1 MVDRSAV
8 VQEVLDLFER
18 PSYLEIGVDA
28 GDTFRFV
35 SAAYKAAVDPDF
47 KFEPPPN
54 TAGVAYFPMTSDE
67 FFADCGPARRRFD
80 VVYVDGLHT
89 FEQTLRD
96 VMNALLVLNR
106 GGVVIVDD
114 IIPLSFH
121 AALSSLDEAF
131 QVRDHLAAS
140 QPSLTGDNTWMGDVY
155 KVAFFIE
162 TFLQQ
167 LSYAT
172 VLENHGQLILWQSP
186 RPAESIGR
194 RTMLDVALLNFAD
207 TVLQRRVFR
216 IQPFAAIL
224 DEIQASKT
232 NL

>member
-1 MVDRSAV
+1 MIDRSTV
-8 VQEVLDLFER
+8 VQDVLDLFER

-35 SAAYKAAVDPDF
+35 SAAYKAAVDPNF

-54 TAGVAYFPMTSDE
+54 TAVVEYFPMTSDE
-67 FFADCGPARRRFD
+67 FFARSGAARRRFD

-96 VMNALLVLNR
+96 IMNALLVLNH

-114 IIPLSFH
+114 ILPLSFH
-121 AALSSLDEAF
+121 ASLSSLDEAF

-140 QPSLTGDNTWMGDVY
+140 QPNLTGDNTWMGDVY

-172 VLENHGQLILWQSP
+172 VLENHGQLILWQYP
-186 RPAESIGR
+186 RPTESIAR
-194 RTMLDVALLNFAD
+194 RTMLDVALLSFAD
-207 TVLQRRVFR
+207 TILQRQVFR
-216 IQPFAAIL
+216 IQPFEAIL
-224 DEIQASKT
+224 GKIQASKHVA
-232 NL
+232 

>member
-1 MVDRSAV
+1 MIDRSAV

-18 PSYLEIGVDA
+18 PSYLEIGVDS

-47 KFEPPPN
+47 KFKPPPD
-54 TAGVAYFPMTSDE
+54 TAGTEYFPMTSDE
-67 FFADCGPARRRFD
+67 FFASHGPALRRFD

-96 VMNALLVLNR
+96 IMNALLVLNY

-114 IIPLSFH
+114 ILPLSFH
-121 AALSSLDEAF
+121 ASLPSLDEAF
-131 QVRDHLAAS
+131 QVRDHLAIS

-155 KVAFFIE
+155 KVAFFVE
-162 TFLQQ
+162 TFMQQ

-172 VLENHGQLILWQSP
+172 VSENHGQLILWQSP
-186 RPAESIGR
+186 RPVQGIAP
-194 RTMLDVALLNFAD
+194 RTMLNVAMLNFTD
-207 TVLQRRVFR
+207 TILQRSVFH
-216 IQPFAAIL
+216 IQPLAAIL
-224 DEIQASKT
+224 DEIQASKLAT
-232 NL
+232 